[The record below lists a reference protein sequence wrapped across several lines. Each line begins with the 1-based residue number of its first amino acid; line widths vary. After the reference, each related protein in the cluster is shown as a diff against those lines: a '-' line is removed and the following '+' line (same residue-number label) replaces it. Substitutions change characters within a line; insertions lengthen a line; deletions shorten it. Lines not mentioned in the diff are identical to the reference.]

1 MTGGKFV
8 TMAKKYR
15 KLKKR
20 KIHYKKQND
29 RNRVIKTILFIVLL
43 LVLVFLAYSVAGPI
57 KEMLSGGLQT
67 PSESTIP
74 SSIGESQSAT
84 ASETVSSELI
94 AETGIRATVMPIQ
107 TALDA
112 TKRDTFLTRAKQDG
126 YTAVMVE
133 LKDAAGKVWF
143 ASDAVA
149 SLCATAV
156 VENGLSAKELAA
168 AIRSAGLTPIASLH
182 TFRDQTAP
190 HKSKDNTFLVTGS
203 NSTWWDNS
211 ADKGGKPWLNPHKD
225 VARSYNV
232 TIVEEVAKAGF
243 TQIVLRS
250 VQFPDI
256 SYKPRTD
263 MSGAKSTEGIL
274 SQFIAEAAAAA
285 EKNGAQVTAAYDST
299 AYWTPHEISYGGEA
313 GAILATTLS
322 PILSF
327 ADYGAKLTIGE
338 TVIENPSQDPQKTV
352 RAVIET
358 IRTKTA
364 QQNPQ
369 LIPILSSDD
378 NIEVLIAALKTLGIQ
393 NYIVE

>member
-1 MTGGKFV
+1 MGGKFV

-20 KIHYKKQND
+20 KIHYKKQSD
-29 RNRVIKTILFIVLL
+29 RSRVIKTILFIALL

-67 PSESTIP
+67 PSEPTAP
-74 SSIGESQSAT
+74 SSISGSQSTT
-84 ASETVSSELI
+84 ASETVSSQPT
-94 AETGIRATVMPIQ
+94 AETGIRATVMSIQ

-112 TKRDTFLTRAKQDG
+112 TKRDAFLAQVKQDG

-143 ASDAVA
+143 SSDAVA

-156 VENGLSAKELAA
+156 AENGLSAKELAA

-182 TFRDQTAP
+182 IFRDQTAP

-211 ADKGGKPWLNPHKD
+211 ADKGGKPWLNPHKE
-225 VARSYNV
+225 VARAYNV
-232 TIVEEVAKAGF
+232 TVVGEVAKAGF
-243 TQIVLRS
+243 AQIVLRS

-263 MSGAKSTEGIL
+263 MSGTKSTAEIL

-285 EKNGAQVTAAYDST
+285 EKNGAQVTAAYDSA

-313 GAILATTLS
+313 SAIQAKTLS
-322 PILSF
+322 PILSL

-352 RAVIET
+352 CTVIET
-358 IRTKTA
+358 IRQKTA

-378 NIEVLIAALKTLGIQ
+378 NLEASIAALKTLGIQ